1 MNEEMKEL
9 LRKMHELLGQ
19 ALGETSAGA
28 EEISEDMT
36 VLDLEYDE
44 DKLAEILAQLQEAGA
59 VVWVSNE
66 EATVK
71 HVESDLEDEI
81 DFGEGN
87 TSADL
92 STMVTSEPRGADGY
106 SISSITEKGKH
117 AGFMI
122 GEDVTY
128 SIYKV
133 GETVITQNPY
143 THEFVHEDYDGTPLY
158 FRITSIAW
166 DGDDETFRYQLGEE
180 DEWISEE
187 WLDKP
192 MVTMM
197 TKVFVPFAATDDDR
211 FVAKETKLQ
220 SDIDDLLDEITV
232 DTYLDM
238 MTSELPGVKEHAIK
252 MLHKIA
258 EKRDSKTE
266 EAQ

>member
-19 ALGETSAGA
+19 ALGETSASS
-28 EEISEDMT
+28 EEISEDMM

-106 SISSITEKGKH
+106 SISSISEKGKH

-122 GEDVTY
+122 GEDVVY

-158 FRITSIAW
+158 FHITSIAW
-166 DGDDETFRYQLGEE
+166 DGDDETFRYQLGGE

-197 TKVFVPFAATDDDR
+197 TKVFVPFAATGEDR
-211 FVAKETKLQ
+211 FVEKETGLQ
-220 SDIDDLLDEITV
+220 SSITEMLDELAI
-232 DTYLDM
+232 DTYLSM
-238 MTSELPGVKEHAIK
+238 MSSSSESTRQHAIR

-258 EKRDSKTE
+258 EKRDSTTE